1 MKPKGD
7 RGHRHEKK
15 KKRARPVGEI
25 VRDSHWGDKRHKCI
39 WHCMSSEAKSKAYSI
54 QEEASGAISS
64 EHDFDHSRCVKE
76 NRASERLMQQTIA
89 RGSQVDTCSRLSE
102 DLDRF

>member
-1 MKPKGD
+1 MNNETEKGTED
-7 RGHRHEKK
+7 TGMKK
-15 KKRARPVGEI
+15 KKKARPVGEI
-25 VRDSHWGDKRHKCI
+25 VRDSHWGDKRHNCI
-39 WHCMSSEAKSKAYSI
+39 CMSSEAKSKAYSI